1 MTAIDI
7 HFIDKEQNLLD
18 RVSKKSDYTAS
29 EQFSWNPSPQSF
41 TPEPVDLTWFLMQ
54 SFSVP

>member
-29 EQFSWNPSPQSF
+29 E
-41 TPEPVDLTWFLMQ
+41 
-54 SFSVP
+54 